1 MDFDVLPV
9 ITNSGPATII
19 RFFDNMRLQGFEV
32 MLYKQQTDALIEA
45 LDKAK
50 YRPVGQRWRMPLFLK
65 MNQNRYVN

>member
-19 RFFDNMRLQGFEV
+19 RFFDNMRPQGFEV

-50 YRPVGQRWRMPLFLK
+50 YRPVWSALEDAILPK
-65 MNQNRYVN
+65 EESE